1 MLMIGD
7 HIMQDRKMTRMHA
20 PSPSTVTRLRV
31 AAYARV
37 SRDEEDNLHSL
48 AAQIAHYTSLI
59 GGNPAWECAGVFH
72 DDGITGTKR
81 DVRPGFKALIARCD
95 EGLVDVV
102 LVKSIS
108 RFARNTLD
116 LLETVRHLRAI
127 GVSVRFER
135 EHIDTMT
142 GDGELMLTLLAAFAE
157 AEARSASENVKWAVR
172 KRFEAG
178 LPQHVQLYGY
188 RWRVDHYEIEPH
200 EAEVVR
206 RVFHEYLEGASP
218 LQIARALNAEG
229 ERTGSGREFT
239 DASIAGLLRH
249 EEYMGR
255 TTLQKWFKADVLD
268 RGWKANS
275 GQLPQYEVEGLHPRL
290 IDDGTFGR
298 AQEEIAHRRSP
309 HILASRTQQFSC
321 FTRKVWCA
329 DCGHVYRRRNAR
341 SKDHPPYHYWKCLSR
356 IDGGAHA
363 CTGRNVSEELLKQA
377 SCRVLGLETFDGQA
391 FSTHVMRIDVSQSTL
406 VFHMDDRRI
415 VETEA
420 AYDRESPAKP
430 EGRES

>member
-1 MLMIGD
+1 MLMKGD
-7 HIMQDRKMTRMHA
+7 HIMQDKKITRMHA
-20 PSPSTVTRLRV
+20 PSPPIVARLRV

-48 AAQIAHYTSLI
+48 AAQIAHYSSLI
-59 GGNPAWECAGVFH
+59 GGNPAWEFAGVYH

-81 DVRPGFKALIARCD
+81 DVRPGFTALIAGCD
-95 EGLVDVV
+95 EGLVDVI

-108 RFARNTLD
+108 RFARNTVD
-116 LLETVRHLRAI
+116 LLEVVRHLRDI

-142 GDGELMLTLLAAFAE
+142 GDGEIMLTLLAAFAE
-157 AEARSASENVKWAVR
+157 AEARSASENVKWTVR

-188 RWRVDHYEIEPH
+188 RWRGDHYEIEPH
-200 EAEVVR
+200 EAEIVR
-206 RVFHEYLEGASP
+206 RVFHEYLAGASP
-218 LQIARALNAEG
+218 HQIARALNEDG
-229 ERTGSGREFT
+229 ELTGTGRAFS

-249 EEYMGR
+249 EEYTGR

-268 RGWKANS
+268 SGWKPNP

-290 IDDGTFGR
+290 IDDETFGR
-298 AQEEIAHRRSP
+298 TQEEIAHRRSL
-309 HILASRTQQFSC
+309 HILASRTQTFSC

-329 DCGHVYRRRNAR
+329 DCGHVCRRRNAG
-341 SKDHPPYHYWKCLSR
+341 SKGHPPYHYWKCSSR

-363 CTGRNVSEELLKQA
+363 CTGRNVPEEVLRQA
-377 SCRVLGLETFDGQA
+377 SCRVLGLSSFDDDA
-391 FSTHVMRIDVSQSTL
+391 FSARVQRIDISPSSL
-406 VFHMDDRRI
+406 AFHMKDGTTITAAWSHGKARLDDADRRM
-415 VETEA
+415 
-420 AYDRESPAKP
+420 S
-430 EGRES
+430 